1 MEGGRHFRSRA
12 LISFLRGRVAHVGL
26 SSAVIDL
33 NGAGMSFYAT
43 PQTLSHLTV
52 GGEAKV
58 FTSLIVREDS
68 LTLFGFSSDEEREV
82 FDVLLSVSGVGPRL
96 ALAVLAV
103 HEPEAIRVAAHTGDG
118 KAFTKVPGI
127 GPKVAGRIVLEL
139 AGKLVPHGTAASA
152 APAMVAEAAW
162 KPQVVAA
169 MTSLGWSEKDA
180 TGSIEKAMADAP
192 ETAAAGNVA
201 EILRTTLRWLG
212 QDGARA
218 GNRVGSRG

>member
-1 MEGGRHFRSRA
+1 M
-12 LISFLRGRVAHVGL
+12 ISFLRGTVAHVGL

-33 NGAGMSFYAT
+33 NGAGMSVNAT
-43 PQTLSHLTV
+43 PQTLSKLRV
-52 GGEAKV
+52 GDEGKL

-68 LTLFGFSSDEEREV
+68 LTLFGFGSDDEREV

-103 HEPEAIRVAAHTGDG
+103 HEPEAIRVAAHSGDG

-139 AGKLVPHGTAASA
+139 AGKLVPHGSTDSA
-152 APAMVAEAAW
+152 APVKSAEAVW

-180 TGSIEKAMADAP
+180 TASIDKSMADFP
-192 ETAAAGNVA
+192 ELAEQGNVA
-201 EILRTTLRWLG
+201 EILRATLRWLG

-218 GNRVGSRG
+218 GNRVGARG

>member
-1 MEGGRHFRSRA
+1 
-12 LISFLRGRVAHVGL
+12 LISFLRGTVAHVGL
-26 SSAVIDL
+26 STAVIDL
-33 NGAGMSFYAT
+33 NGAGMSVNAT
-43 PQTLSHLTV
+43 PQTLSKLRT
-52 GGEAKV
+52 GEEGKL

-68 LTLFGFSSDEEREV
+68 LTLFGFASDDEREV

-103 HEPEAIRVAAHTGDG
+103 HDPEAIRVAAHTGDS
-118 KAFTKVPGI
+118 KTFTKVPGI

-139 AGKLVPHGTAASA
+139 AGKLVPHGTPAAAAPAASA
-152 APAMVAEAAW
+152 ESVW

-180 TGSIEKAMADAP
+180 TGSIDRALADSPDLA
-192 ETAAAGNVA
+192 EQGNVA

>member
-1 MEGGRHFRSRA
+1 M
-12 LISFLRGRVAHVGL
+12 ISFLRGTVAHVGL
-26 SSAVIDL
+26 STAVIDL
-33 NGAGMSFYAT
+33 NGAGMSVNAT
-43 PQTLSHLTV
+43 PQTLSRLR
-52 GGEAKV
+52 A
-58 FTSLIVREDS
+58 
-68 LTLFGFSSDEEREV
+68 SDDEREV

-103 HEPEAIRVAAHTGDG
+103 HDPEAIRVAAHTGDS
-118 KAFTKVPGI
+118 KTFTKVPGI

-139 AGKLVPHGTAASA
+139 AGKLVPHGTAPSA
-152 APAMVAEAAW
+152 APAPSGEAVW

-180 TGSIEKAMADAP
+180 SGSIDKALADAP
-192 ETAAAGNVA
+192 DLADQGNVA

>member
-1 MEGGRHFRSRA
+1 M
-12 LISFLRGRVAHVGL
+12 ISFLRGTVAHVGL
-26 SSAVIDL
+26 STAVIDL
-33 NGAGMSFYAT
+33 NGAGMSVFAT
-43 PQTLSHLTV
+43 PQTLGHLKL
-52 GGEAKV
+52 GEEAKL

-68 LTLFGFSSDEEREV
+68 LTLFGFADDDEREV

-103 HEPEAIRVAAHTGDG
+103 HEPEAIRVAAHTGDS
-118 KAFTKVPGI
+118 KTFTKVPGI

-139 AGKLVPHGTAASA
+139 AGKLVPHGTGA
-152 APAMVAEAAW
+152 APTPALSAETVW

-180 TGSIEKAMADAP
+180 TGSIDKALADSPGLA
-192 ETAAAGNVA
+192 EDGNVA
-201 EILRTTLRWLG
+201 QILRATLRWLG

>member
-1 MEGGRHFRSRA
+1 
-12 LISFLRGRVAHVGL
+12 LISFLRGTVAHVGL

-33 NGAGMSFYAT
+33 NGAGMSVNAT
-43 PQTLSHLTV
+43 PQTLGRLRV
-52 GGEAKV
+52 GEEGKL

-68 LTLFGFSSDEEREV
+68 LTLFGFGSDDEREV

-103 HEPEAIRVAAHTGDG
+103 HEPEAIRVAAHSGDG

-139 AGKLVPHGTAASA
+139 AGKLVPHGTAAGTA
-152 APAMVAEAAW
+152 APAASAEALW

-180 TGSIEKAMADAP
+180 TSSIDKSLADSP
-192 ETAAAGNVA
+192 ELAENGNVA
-201 EILRTTLRWLG
+201 EILRATLRWLG

-218 GNRVGSRG
+218 GNRVGARG

>member
-1 MEGGRHFRSRA
+1 M
-12 LISFLRGRVAHVGL
+12 ISFLRGTVAHVGL
-26 SSAVIDL
+26 SSAVLDL
-33 NGAGMSFYAT
+33 NGAGMSVFAT
-43 PQTLSHLTV
+43 PQTLSHLTI
-52 GGEAKV
+52 GTEAKL

-68 LTLFGFSSDEEREV
+68 LTLFGFASDDEREV

-139 AGKLVPHGTAASA
+139 AGKLVPHGTAAGASA
-152 APAMVAEAAW
+152 GVTVEASW

-180 TGSIEKAMADAP
+180 TGSIDKAMADSP
-192 ETAAAGNVA
+192 DLAAAGNVA

>member
-1 MEGGRHFRSRA
+1 
-12 LISFLRGRVAHVGL
+12 LISFLRGTVAHVGL

-33 NGAGMSFYAT
+33 NGAGMSVNAT
-43 PQTLSHLTV
+43 PQTLSRLRA
-52 GGEAKV
+52 GEEGKL

-68 LTLFGFSSDEEREV
+68 LTLFGFGSDDEREV

-103 HEPEAIRVAAHTGDG
+103 HEPEAIRVAAHSGDG

-139 AGKLVPHGTAASA
+139 AGKLVPHGTATGAT
-152 APAMVAEAAW
+152 APAASSETVW

-180 TGSIEKAMADAP
+180 TASIDKSLADSPELAEK
-192 ETAAAGNVA
+192 GNVA
-201 EILRTTLRWLG
+201 EILRATLRWLG

-218 GNRVGSRG
+218 GNRVGARG

>member
-1 MEGGRHFRSRA
+1 M
-12 LISFLRGRVAHVGL
+12 ISFLRGTVTHVGL
-26 SSAVIDL
+26 STAVIDL
-33 NGAGMSFYAT
+33 NGAGMSVFAT
-43 PQTLSHLTV
+43 PQTLSHLKV
-52 GGEAKV
+52 GTEAKL
-58 FTSLIVREDS
+58 FTSMIVREDS
-68 LTLFGFSSDEEREV
+68 LTLFGFADDDEREV

-118 KAFTKVPGI
+118 KTFTKVPGI

-139 AGKLVPHGTAASA
+139 AGKLVPHGTGTSAQPQASIK
-152 APAMVAEAAW
+152 AEW

-180 TGSIEKAMADAP
+180 TGSIDKAMADSP
-192 ETAAAGNVA
+192 ELVEAGNVA
-201 EILRTTLRWLG
+201 QILRATLRWLG

>member
-1 MEGGRHFRSRA
+1 M
-12 LISFLRGRVAHVGL
+12 ISFLRGTVAHVGL
-26 SSAVIDL
+26 STAVIDL
-33 NGAGMSFYAT
+33 NGAGMSVNAT
-43 PQTLSHLTV
+43 PQTLSRLRT
-52 GGEAKV
+52 GEEGQL

-68 LTLFGFSSDEEREV
+68 LTLFGFTSDDEREV

-103 HEPEAIRVAAHTGDG
+103 HEPEAIRVAAHTGDS
-118 KAFTKVPGI
+118 KTFTKVPGI

-139 AGKLVPHGTAASA
+139 AGKLVPHGTAGTASA
-152 APAMVAEAAW
+152 STPAEAAW

-180 TGSIEKAMADAP
+180 SASIDKALADDP
-192 ETAAAGNVA
+192 EVSFRGNVP

>member
-1 MEGGRHFRSRA
+1 MGPQYHGSPA
-12 LISFLRGRVAHVGL
+12 LISFLRGTVAHVGL
-26 SSAVIDL
+26 STAVIDL
-33 NGAGMSFYAT
+33 NGAGMSVYAT
-43 PQTLSHLTV
+43 PQTLSRLRV
-52 GGEAKV
+52 GEEGKV

-68 LTLFGFSSDEEREV
+68 LTLFGFADDDEREV
-82 FDVLLSVSGVGPRL
+82 FEVLLSVSGVGPRL

-103 HEPEAIRVAAHTGDG
+103 HDPEAIRVAAHTGDS
-118 KAFTKVPGI
+118 KTFTKVPGI

-139 AGKLVPHGTAASA
+139 AGKLVPQGTAPTAGA
-152 APAMVAEAAW
+152 GIPAEAAW

-180 TGSIEKAMADAP
+180 SASIDKALADDP
-192 ETAAAGNVA
+192 EVSFRGNVP

-218 GNRVGSRG
+218 GNRVGTRG

>member
-1 MEGGRHFRSRA
+1 M
-12 LISFLRGRVAHVGL
+12 ISFLRGTVAHVGL

-33 NGAGMSFYAT
+33 NGAGMSVNAT
-43 PQTLSHLTV
+43 PQTLSRLRT
-52 GGEAKV
+52 GEEGKL

-68 LTLFGFSSDEEREV
+68 LTLFGFGSDDEREV

-103 HEPEAIRVAAHTGDG
+103 HEPEAIRVAAHSGDG

-139 AGKLVPHGTAASA
+139 AGKLVPHGTGAGSPAPAASS
-152 APAMVAEAAW
+152 EAVW

-180 TGSIEKAMADAP
+180 TSSIEKSLADSP
-192 ETAAAGNVA
+192 ELAEKGNVA
-201 EILRTTLRWLG
+201 EILRATLRWLG

-218 GNRVGSRG
+218 GNRVGARG

>member
-1 MEGGRHFRSRA
+1 M
-12 LISFLRGRVAHVGL
+12 ISFLRGTVAHVGL

-33 NGAGMSFYAT
+33 NGAGMSVNAT
-43 PQTLSHLTV
+43 PQTLSGLRV
-52 GGEAKV
+52 GDEGKL

-68 LTLFGFSSDEEREV
+68 LTLFGFASDDERVV
-82 FDVLLSVSGVGPRL
+82 FDILLSVSGVGPRL

-103 HEPEAIRVAAHTGDG
+103 HEPEAIRVAAHSGDG

-139 AGKLVPHGTAASA
+139 TGKLVPHGTAGAPVAAVSA
-152 APAMVAEAAW
+152 ESVW

-169 MTSLGWSEKDA
+169 MISLGWSEKDA
-180 TGSIEKAMADAP
+180 TASIDKSLADSP
-192 ETAAAGNVA
+192 ELAANGNVA
-201 EILRTTLRWLG
+201 EILRATLRWLG

-218 GNRVGSRG
+218 GNRVGARG

>member
-1 MEGGRHFRSRA
+1 M
-12 LISFLRGRVAHVGL
+12 ISFLRGTVAHVGL

-33 NGAGMSFYAT
+33 NGAGMSVNAT
-43 PQTLSHLTV
+43 PQTLSKLRV
-52 GGEAKV
+52 GDEGKL

-68 LTLFGFSSDEEREV
+68 LTLFGFSSDDEREV

-103 HEPEAIRVAAHTGDG
+103 HEPEAIRVAAHSGDG

-139 AGKLVPHGTAASA
+139 AGKLVPHGTPGGSA
-152 APAMVAEAAW
+152 AAVSAEAVW

-180 TGSIEKAMADAP
+180 TASIDKSLADSPELAEK
-192 ETAAAGNVA
+192 GNVA
-201 EILRTTLRWLG
+201 EILRATLRWLG

-218 GNRVGSRG
+218 GNRVGARG

>member
-1 MEGGRHFRSRA
+1 
-12 LISFLRGRVAHVGL
+12 LISFLRGTVAHVGL
-26 SSAVIDL
+26 STAVIDL
-33 NGAGMSFYAT
+33 NGAGMSVFAT
-43 PQTLSHLTV
+43 PQTLSHLKV
-52 GGEAKV
+52 GTEAKL
-58 FTSLIVREDS
+58 FTSMIVREDS
-68 LTLFGFSSDEEREV
+68 LTLFGFADDDEREV

-103 HEPEAIRVAAHTGDG
+103 HEPEAIRVAAHTGDS
-118 KAFTKVPGI
+118 KTFTKVPGI

-139 AGKLVPHGTAASA
+139 AGKLVPHGTGTAA
-152 APAMVAEAAW
+152 APQTAVKAEW

-180 TGSIEKAMADAP
+180 TGSIDKAMADSP
-192 ETAAAGNVA
+192 ELVDAGNVA
-201 EILRTTLRWLG
+201 QILRATLRWLG

>member
-1 MEGGRHFRSRA
+1 M
-12 LISFLRGRVAHVGL
+12 ISFLRGTVAHVGL
-26 SSAVIDL
+26 STAVIDL
-33 NGAGMSFYAT
+33 NGAGMSVYAT
-43 PQTLSHLTV
+43 PQTLSKLRT
-52 GGEAKV
+52 GEEGKL

-68 LTLFGFSSDEEREV
+68 LTLFGFATDDEREV

-103 HEPEAIRVAAHTGDG
+103 HDPEAIRVAAHTGDS
-118 KAFTKVPGI
+118 KSFTKVPGI

-139 AGKLVPHGTAASA
+139 AGKLVPHGTPAAPAPAASA
-152 APAMVAEAAW
+152 ESVW

-180 TGSIEKAMADAP
+180 TGSIDKALADSPDLA
-192 ETAAAGNVA
+192 EQGNVA

>member
-1 MEGGRHFRSRA
+1 M
-12 LISFLRGRVAHVGL
+12 ISFLRGTVAHVGL

-33 NGAGMSFYAT
+33 NGAGMSVNAT
-43 PQTLSHLTV
+43 PQTLSGLRV
-52 GGEAKV
+52 GDEGKL

-68 LTLFGFSSDEEREV
+68 LTLFGFASDDEREV

-103 HEPEAIRVAAHTGDG
+103 HEPEAIRVAAHSGDG

-139 AGKLVPHGTAASA
+139 AGKLVPHGTAGAPVPAVSA
-152 APAMVAEAAW
+152 ESVW
-162 KPQVVAA
+162 KPQVIAA

-180 TGSIEKAMADAP
+180 AASIDKSLADSP
-192 ETAAAGNVA
+192 DLAANGNVA
-201 EILRTTLRWLG
+201 EILRATLRWLG

-218 GNRVGSRG
+218 GNRVGARG

>member
-1 MEGGRHFRSRA
+1 M
-12 LISFLRGRVAHVGL
+12 ISFLRGTVAHVGL
-26 SSAVIDL
+26 STAVIDL
-33 NGAGMSFYAT
+33 NGAGMSVHAT
-43 PQTLSHLTV
+43 PQTLSHLKV
-52 GGEAKV
+52 GTEAKL
-58 FTSLIVREDS
+58 FTSMIVREDS
-68 LTLFGFSSDEEREV
+68 LTLFGFADDDEREV

-118 KAFTKVPGI
+118 KTFTKVPGI

-139 AGKLVPHGTAASA
+139 AGKLVPHGTGTTA
-152 APAMVAEAAW
+152 APASSIKAEW

-180 TGSIEKAMADAP
+180 TGSIDKAMADSP
-192 ETAAAGNVA
+192 ELVDAGNVA
-201 EILRTTLRWLG
+201 QILRATLRWLG

>member
-1 MEGGRHFRSRA
+1 M
-12 LISFLRGRVAHVGL
+12 ISFLRGTVAHVGL

-33 NGAGMSFYAT
+33 NGAGMSVNAT
-43 PQTLSHLTV
+43 PQTLSRLRA
-52 GGEAKV
+52 GEEGKL

-68 LTLFGFSSDEEREV
+68 LTLFGFGSDDEREV

-103 HEPEAIRVAAHTGDG
+103 HEPEAIRVAAHSGDG

-139 AGKLVPHGTAASA
+139 AGKLVPHGTATGAT
-152 APAMVAEAAW
+152 APASSSESVW

-180 TGSIEKAMADAP
+180 TASIDKSLADSPELAEK
-192 ETAAAGNVA
+192 GNVA
-201 EILRTTLRWLG
+201 EILRATLRWLG

-218 GNRVGSRG
+218 GNRVGARG

>member
-1 MEGGRHFRSRA
+1 M
-12 LISFLRGRVAHVGL
+12 ISFLRGTVAHVGL
-26 SSAVIDL
+26 STAVIDL
-33 NGAGMSFYAT
+33 NGAGMSVNAT
-43 PQTLSHLTV
+43 PQTLSRLHV
-52 GGEAKV
+52 GEQGQL

-68 LTLFGFSSDEEREV
+68 LTLFGFASDDEREV

-103 HEPEAIRVAAHTGDG
+103 HDPEAVRVAAHTGDS
-118 KAFTKVPGI
+118 KTFTKVPGI

-139 AGKLVPHGTAASA
+139 AGKLVPQGTAAAPGA
-152 APAMVAEAAW
+152 ATPAEAAW

-180 TGSIEKAMADAP
+180 SSSIDKALAEDP
-192 ETAAAGNVA
+192 EVSFRGNVP

>member
-1 MEGGRHFRSRA
+1 M
-12 LISFLRGRVAHVGL
+12 ISFLRGTVAHVGL

-33 NGAGMSFYAT
+33 NGAGMSVNAT
-43 PQTLSHLTV
+43 PQTLSGLRL
-52 GGEAKV
+52 GEEGKLY
-58 FTSLIVREDS
+58 TSLIVREDS
-68 LTLFGFSSDEEREV
+68 LTLFGFSSDDEREV
-82 FDVLLSVSGVGPRL
+82 FDILLSVSGVGPRL

-103 HEPEAIRVAAHTGDG
+103 HDPEAIRVAAHTGDG

-139 AGKLVPHGTAASA
+139 AGKLVPHGTGSAA
-152 APAMVAEAAW
+152 APAAAAPAPW

-180 TGSIEKAMADAP
+180 TASIDKALSDSP
-192 ETAAAGNVA
+192 EIEAGGQVA
-201 EILRTTLRWLG
+201 EILRATLRWLG

>member
-1 MEGGRHFRSRA
+1 M
-12 LISFLRGRVAHVGL
+12 ISFLRGTVAHVGL
-26 SSAVIDL
+26 ASAVIDL
-33 NGAGMSFYAT
+33 NGAGMSVNAT
-43 PQTLSHLTV
+43 PQTLSSLRA
-52 GGEAKV
+52 GEEGKL
-58 FTSLIVREDS
+58 FTSLIVREDC
-68 LTLFGFSSDEEREV
+68 LTLYGFGSDDEREV

-103 HEPEAIRVAAHTGDG
+103 HEPEAIRVAAHSGDG

-139 AGKLVPHGTAASA
+139 AGKLVPHGTGASTATGTAPAAS
-152 APAMVAEAAW
+152 AEAAW
-162 KPQVVAA
+162 KPQVIAA

-180 TGSIEKAMADAP
+180 TASIDKSLADSPEVAEK
-192 ETAAAGNVA
+192 GNVA

-218 GNRVGSRG
+218 GNRVGARG

>member
-1 MEGGRHFRSRA
+1 
-12 LISFLRGRVAHVGL
+12 
-26 SSAVIDL
+26 VIDL
-33 NGAGMSFYAT
+33 NGAGMSVNAT
-43 PQTLSHLTV
+43 PQTLSKLRA
-52 GGEAKV
+52 GEEGKLY
-58 FTSLIVREDS
+58 TSLIVREDS
-68 LTLFGFSSDEEREV
+68 LTLFGFASDDEREV
-82 FDVLLSVSGVGPRL
+82 FDILLSVSGVGPRL

-103 HEPEAIRVAAHTGDG
+103 HEPEAIRVAAHNGDS
-118 KAFTKVPGI
+118 KTFTKVPGI

-139 AGKLVPHGTAASA
+139 AGKLVPLGTTPSA
-152 APAMVAEAAW
+152 APVPSGEALW

-180 TGSIEKAMADAP
+180 TGSIEKALADTPDLA
-192 ETAAAGNVA
+192 ERGNVA

>member
-1 MEGGRHFRSRA
+1 
-12 LISFLRGRVAHVGL
+12 LISFLRGTVAHVGL
-26 SSAVIDL
+26 STAVIDL
-33 NGAGMSFYAT
+33 NGAGMSVNAT
-43 PQTLSHLTV
+43 PQTLSRLHV
-52 GGEAKV
+52 GEQGQL

-68 LTLFGFSSDEEREV
+68 LTLFGFASDDEREV
-82 FDVLLSVSGVGPRL
+82 FDILLSVSGVGPRL

-103 HEPEAIRVAAHTGDG
+103 HDPEAIRVAAHTGDS
-118 KAFTKVPGI
+118 KTFTKVPGI

-139 AGKLVPHGTAASA
+139 AGKLVPQGTAAAPGA
-152 APAMVAEAAW
+152 ATPAEAAW

-180 TGSIEKAMADAP
+180 STSIDKALAEDP
-192 ETAAAGNVA
+192 EVSFRGNVP

>member
-1 MEGGRHFRSRA
+1 M
-12 LISFLRGRVAHVGL
+12 ISFLHGTVAHVGL
-26 SSAVIDL
+26 STAVIDL
-33 NGAGMSFYAT
+33 NGAGMSVNAT
-43 PQTLSHLTV
+43 PQTLSRLRT
-52 GGEAKV
+52 GEEGKL

-68 LTLFGFSSDEEREV
+68 LTLYGFASDDEREV

-103 HEPEAIRVAAHTGDG
+103 HEPEAIRVAAHTEDS
-118 KAFTKVPGI
+118 KTFTKVPGI

-139 AGKLVPHGTAASA
+139 AGKLVPHGTAGA
-152 APAMVAEAAW
+152 AGTSTPAVAAW

-180 TGSIEKAMADAP
+180 ASSIEKALADDP
-192 ETAAAGNVA
+192 EVEFRGNVA
-201 EILRTTLRWLG
+201 EILRATLRWLG

>member
-1 MEGGRHFRSRA
+1 M
-12 LISFLRGRVAHVGL
+12 ISFLRGTVAHVGL
-26 SSAVIDL
+26 STAVIDL
-33 NGAGMSFYAT
+33 NGAGMSVFAT
-43 PQTLSHLTV
+43 PQTLSRLKV
-52 GGEAKV
+52 GEEGKL

-68 LTLFGFSSDEEREV
+68 LTLFGFASDDEREV
-82 FDVLLSVSGVGPRL
+82 FDILLSVSGVGPRL

-103 HEPEAIRVAAHTGDG
+103 HEPETIRVAAHSSDSKT
-118 KAFTKVPGI
+118 FTKVPGI

-139 AGKLVPHGTAASA
+139 AGKLVPHGDAGAPGTPTA
-152 APAMVAEAAW
+152 AEAAW

-180 TGSIEKAMADAP
+180 STSIDKALADDP
-192 ETAAAGNVA
+192 EVLFRGNVA

-218 GNRVGSRG
+218 GNRVGARG